1 MPYGELNKAPTS
13 QGNLVKPGKTLQIW
27 ENLENLNKDLWELFE
42 MKTCPRIFSLIFK
55 NMEI

>member
-27 ENLENLNKDLWELFE
+27 KNLENLNKDLWELFE
-42 MKTCPRIFSLIFK
+42 MKNLPK
-55 NMEI
+55 NI

>member
-42 MKTCPRIFSLIFK
+42 MKTCLRIFSLTFK